1 MAAATKQAPNKITPK
16 QVGAKFVSNL
26 PFLIFFAVLFFTEY
40 LLFGV
45 SDALIGIAFL
55 FFARNMV
62 NEPGLSFA
70 NYAHRVAWFFVM
82 SMASTLA
89 GLHPVLMVGV
99 TLVYLF
105 FVTLFNSDDYLSR
118 NYYWLGMGYLLLLIY
133 PVQVGDIWMRVV
145 ATIISIVMTTAFV
158 YLMRAIDA
166 KTGRVNIFKRD
177 RSYVKRAFDDVGAQL
192 QALVAVSKQGKDTA
206 PALDN
211 TNFAADGTET
221 ENIHPTQ
228 TYGIA
233 QEYARCEYATVFRQ
247 GGLLS
252 GRQSYTFALLLCC
265 EQIADMIHA
274 MALRAERVTEEER
287 HYFEDLA
294 DVFLAYGQGSVKSV
308 SQMVARLEEFIRTH
322 TLPSTCNEEA
332 WTGVLAALLR
342 TLRDTRL
349 STDNHTPFIKSI
361 KYRFHFLRDNV
372 GLRHTQTRFALQMS
386 ITVTIGMIINV
397 LLTHY
402 AQAQMAIWIPLT
414 SFTMLNTYRDE
425 TLKATRDNIIG
436 TFLGIAVFVLFI
448 HFIPASIRMPI
459 VVILSYGIILMALGP
474 IPSITA
480 GTQMALAALY
490 PMATLGD
497 TLVSRLVLVVL
508 AVSCVMML
516 IFVVMSTHRSNT
528 IHAKVREL
536 ERIDVRLVQV
546 IRTGIKTGRV
556 NLWRTAQLLYY
567 MHMNSWLLESL
578 AKSLDSAA
586 TAKHNLKRQA
596 ELQQL
601 RADIRTVLQ
610 ANYRFG
616 MEAEHAVMLLDPR
629 RSTDIGKTQTATTT
643 WSNPDT
649 TDRIEH
655 IDATSERLDKKM
667 LELEKMRYLEEDDE

>member
-1 MAAATKQAPNKITPK
+1 MAAATQQAPNKITPK

-105 FVTLFNSDDYLSR
+105 FVTLFNSDDYFSR

-616 MEAEHAVMLLDPR
+616 MEAEHAIMLLDPR

>member
-1 MAAATKQAPNKITPK
+1 MAAATQQAPNKITPK

-221 ENIHPTQ
+221 KNIHPTQ

>member
-586 TAKHNLKRQA
+586 TAKHNLKRQT

>member
-158 YLMRAIDA
+158 YLMRTIDA

-252 GRQSYTFALLLCC
+252 GRQSYTFALLLYC

>member
-192 QALVAVSKQGKDTA
+192 QALVAVSKQGEDTA

-629 RSTDIGKTQTATTT
+629 RSTDIGKTQTAITT

-667 LELEKMRYLEEDDE
+667 HELEKMRYLEEDDE

>member
-567 MHMNSWLLESL
+567 MHMNSLPPSTTSNVRQNSNSCALIFARFCRQTIALAWRPNTPLCCWIPAAQLIL
-578 AKSLDSAA
+578 AKPKQLPPPGLTPIPPIALNTLMPRPSA
-586 TAKHNLKRQA
+586 
-596 ELQQL
+596 
-601 RADIRTVLQ
+601 
-610 ANYRFG
+610 
-616 MEAEHAVMLLDPR
+616 
-629 RSTDIGKTQTATTT
+629 
-643 WSNPDT
+643 
-649 TDRIEH
+649 
-655 IDATSERLDKKM
+655 
-667 LELEKMRYLEEDDE
+667 

>member
-536 ERIDVRLVQV
+536 ERIDVRLVQA

-667 LELEKMRYLEEDDE
+667 QELEKMRYLEEDDE

>member
-1 MAAATKQAPNKITPK
+1 MAAATQQAPNKITPK

-211 TNFAADGTET
+211 TNFAAAGTET

>member
-1 MAAATKQAPNKITPK
+1 MAAATKQASNKITPK
-16 QVGAKFVSNL
+16 QVGTKFVSNL
-26 PFLIFFAVLFFTEY
+26 PFLIFFAILFFTEY

-45 SDALIGIAFL
+45 SDALLGIAFL
-55 FFARNMV
+55 FFSRNMV

-133 PVQVGDIWMRVV
+133 PVQIGDIWMRVV

-158 YLMRAIDA
+158 YLMRAIDT

-361 KYRFHFLRDNV
+361 KYRLHFLRDNI

-386 ITVTIGMIINV
+386 ITVTIGMIINL

-425 TLKATRDNIIG
+425 TLKATRNNIIG
-436 TFLGIAVFVLFI
+436 TFLGIAVFTLFI

-480 GTQMALAALY
+480 GTQMALSALY

-497 TLVSRLVLVVL
+497 TLVSRLILVVF

-516 IFVVMSTHRSNT
+516 IFMMMNTHRSST

-536 ERIDVRLVQV
+536 ERIDVRLAQV
-546 IRTGIKTGRV
+546 IRNGIKTGRV

-578 AKSLDSAA
+578 AKSLDRTAN
-586 TAKHNLKRQA
+586 AKHNLKRQA

-601 RADIRTVLQ
+601 RTDIRTVLQ
-610 ANYRFG
+610 ANYRFA
-616 MEAEHAVMLLDPR
+616 MEAEHAIMLLDPR
-629 RSTDIGKTQTATTT
+629 RSTDIGKTQTATST

>member
-16 QVGAKFVSNL
+16 QVGAKFVNNL

-133 PVQVGDIWMRVV
+133 PVQVDDIWMRVV

-332 WTGVLAALLR
+332 WTGVLAALVR

>member
-16 QVGAKFVSNL
+16 QVGAKFVSSL

-82 SMASTLA
+82 SMTSTLA

-425 TLKATRDNIIG
+425 TLKATRDNIFG

-490 PMATLGD
+490 PMVTLGD

-578 AKSLDSAA
+578 AKALDSAA

>member
-586 TAKHNLKRQA
+586 TAKHNLKRKT

-667 LELEKMRYLEEDDE
+667 QELEKMRYLEEDDE

>member
-1 MAAATKQAPNKITPK
+1 MAAATQQAPNKITPK

-158 YLMRAIDA
+158 YLMHAIDA

-578 AKSLDSAA
+578 AKTLDSAA

-667 LELEKMRYLEEDDE
+667 QELEKMRYLEEDDE

>member
-1 MAAATKQAPNKITPK
+1 MN
-16 QVGAKFVSNL
+16 NL

-133 PVQVGDIWMRVV
+133 PVQVDDIWMRVV

-332 WTGVLAALLR
+332 WTGVLAALVR

>member
-1 MAAATKQAPNKITPK
+1 MAAATQQAPNKITPK

-211 TNFAADGTET
+211 TNFAADETET

>member
-16 QVGAKFVSNL
+16 QVGAKFVNNL

-133 PVQVGDIWMRVV
+133 PVQVDDIWMRVV

-332 WTGVLAALLR
+332 WTGVLAALVR

-397 LLTHY
+397 LL
-402 AQAQMAIWIPLT
+402 
-414 SFTMLNTYRDE
+414 N
-425 TLKATRDNIIG
+425 
-436 TFLGIAVFVLFI
+436 
-448 HFIPASIRMPI
+448 
-459 VVILSYGIILMALGP
+459 
-474 IPSITA
+474 
-480 GTQMALAALY
+480 
-490 PMATLGD
+490 
-497 TLVSRLVLVVL
+497 VVL
-508 AVSCVMML
+508 
-516 IFVVMSTHRSNT
+516 
-528 IHAKVREL
+528 
-536 ERIDVRLVQV
+536 
-546 IRTGIKTGRV
+546 
-556 NLWRTAQLLYY
+556 
-567 MHMNSWLLESL
+567 
-578 AKSLDSAA
+578 
-586 TAKHNLKRQA
+586 KHNK
-596 ELQQL
+596 
-601 RADIRTVLQ
+601 
-610 ANYRFG
+610 G
-616 MEAEHAVMLLDPR
+616 
-629 RSTDIGKTQTATTT
+629 
-643 WSNPDT
+643 
-649 TDRIEH
+649 
-655 IDATSERLDKKM
+655 
-667 LELEKMRYLEEDDE
+667 ED

>member
-1 MAAATKQAPNKITPK
+1 MAAATQQAPNKITPK
-16 QVGAKFVSNL
+16 QVGAKLVSNL

-274 MALRAERVTEEER
+274 MALRVERVTEEER